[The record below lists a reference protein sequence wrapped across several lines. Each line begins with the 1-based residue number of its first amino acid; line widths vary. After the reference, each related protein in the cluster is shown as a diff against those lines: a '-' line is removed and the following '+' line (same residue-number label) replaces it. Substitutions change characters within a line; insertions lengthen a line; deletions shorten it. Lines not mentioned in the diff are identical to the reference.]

1 MAIERSE
8 DDTSTGTDPGTD
20 PTWTQQGWNR
30 LLSVQRPVVLAHL
43 RSIRK
48 RHPDA
53 SPADVVRT
61 LERRYVAA
69 VTTGGAASGAAAVV
83 PGVGTIASIG
93 ISGVETA
100 GFLEA
105 SALFAQSVAE
115 VHGVATT
122 DPERSSTLVMALMLG
137 PAGASLVQQF
147 TGEVNGTGPGRSAYW
162 GEAVAKG
169 IPGGLFKPFADRV
182 RKSFIKRFA
191 ARQGG
196 SVVLRAVPF
205 GIGAVIG
212 GAGNRIAG
220 RRVVQAAREA
230 FGEAPA
236 AFPPDVRADD
246 PAKALGTGE

>member
-1 MAIERSE
+1 MATEPSN
-8 DDTSTGTDPGTD
+8 DA

-43 RSIRK
+43 RSIR
-48 RHPDA
+48 RRRPDA
-53 SPADVVRT
+53 SPAEVLRT
-61 LERRYVAA
+61 LERRYVTA

-83 PGVGTIASIG
+83 PGVGTVASIG

-115 VHGVATT
+115 VHGVTT
-122 DPERSSTLVMALMLG
+122 ADPERASTLVMALMLG

-147 TGEVNGTGPGRSAYW
+147 AGEVNGTGPGRSAYW

-169 IPGGLFKPFADRV
+169 MPGGLFKPFADRV
-182 RKSFIKRFA
+182 RQSFLRRFA

-205 GIGAVIG
+205 GVGAVIG
-212 GAGNRIAG
+212 GAGNRLAG
-220 RRVVQAAREA
+220 RRVVKAAQDA
-230 FGEAPA
+230 FGEPPA
-236 AFPPDVRADD
+236 SFPDD
-246 PAKALGTGE
+246 IRIDGAKALPPGE